1 MIIFAIAA
9 LFMLLGEVLLLMTYG
24 AQRQDNKSGKPVT
37 STAASKRQT
46 ARSIAY
52 TLIGVGGVIVLGVTA
67 LAFLLVGP
75 FF

>member
-9 LFMLLGEVLLLMTYG
+9 LLMLLGGVLLLMTYG
-24 AQRQDNKSGKPVT
+24 A
-37 STAASKRQT
+37 SKRQA

-52 TLIGVGGVIVLGVTA
+52 TLIGVGGVIVLGITV

>member
-1 MIIFAIAA
+1 MVVFAVAA
-9 LFMLLGEVLLLMTYG
+9 FLMLLGGVLLLVTYG
-24 AQRQDNKSGKPVT
+24 AQRLGSKGGKPVT
-37 STAASKRQT
+37 SNAASRRRV

-52 TLIGVGGVIVLGVTA
+52 ALIGLGGVIVLGITA

>member
-9 LFMLLGEVLLLMTYG
+9 LLMLLGGVLLLMTYG
-24 AQRQDNKSGKPVT
+24 AQRHDIKSGKPVT
-37 STAASKRQT
+37 STTASKRQA

-52 TLIGVGGVIVLGVTA
+52 TLIGVGGVIVLGITV